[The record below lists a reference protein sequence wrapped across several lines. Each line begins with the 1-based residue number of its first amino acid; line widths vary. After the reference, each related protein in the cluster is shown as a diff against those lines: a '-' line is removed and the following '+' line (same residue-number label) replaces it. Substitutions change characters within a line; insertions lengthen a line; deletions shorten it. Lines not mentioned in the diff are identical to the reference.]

1 MSEVIAKRAFC
12 KALSILVALA
22 AGAGLSAC
30 SFEPPLHLPQVP
42 ANPGYTAGPPPQKT
56 AGSADGGGT
65 IIQHFTYGQNL
76 DADWWTFFHSPRL
89 DALVAQAL
97 RNSPTI
103 AAAQAQLRQ
112 AQADMAVNASIFYP
126 QVTGNLGASRSKN
139 SGAAFGGRISGFT
152 YSLFTGSVGV
162 TYYPDIFG
170 VNRLIYRGSEAQM
183 TYQRYELEAARLTLA
198 GNVVNTAIGQASTRA
213 QITATEAIIAQER
226 ALLKLSEAQYRG
238 GGVPYLNVLTQRS
251 QVLASEAT
259 LPPLQQQLAVY
270 RHQMA
275 ILAGEFPSQ
284 WQEKPFTLEEI
295 TLPRQIP
302 VALPSTLVEH
312 RPDIQ
317 AAEQQMRYALAQIG
331 VAKAQFFPIV
341 TLSASFGASSLTPDL
356 FFNPLSSVWGVAGA
370 LAQPLFEGG
379 KLRAQERAAYA
390 AYDATFAGYRSTVL
404 GAFGQVADALR
415 ALEHDGASV
424 STQSRSLQ
432 TARQALALAE
442 AGYRSGSTDYLS
454 LLNAEV
460 TYQNARIA
468 LLRAEAQRY
477 QDTTALFVALG
488 GDDWGKAAATGQ
500 QESRATGKQP

>member
-1 MSEVIAKRAFC
+1 M
-12 KALSILVALA
+12 
-22 AGAGLSAC
+22 
-30 SFEPPLHLPQVP
+30 HLPQVP

-56 AGSADGGGT
+56 AGSSGGGT
-65 IIQHFTYGQNL
+65 IQKFTYGKNL
-76 DADWWTFFHSPRL
+76 DVDWWTFFHSSRL

-112 AQADMAVNASIFYP
+112 AQANMAVNASIFYP
-126 QVTGNLGASRSKN
+126 QVTGNLGASRNKS
-139 SGAAFGGRISGFT
+139 SGASFGGRVPGTT
-152 YSLFTGSVGV
+152 YSLFTGSVGI

-170 VNRLIYRGSEAQM
+170 VNRLVYQGSKAQM
-183 TYQRYELEAARLTLA
+183 EYQRYELEASRLALS
-198 GNVVNTAIGQASTRA
+198 GNVVNTAIGQASVQA
-213 QITATEAIIAQER
+213 QIVATDAIINQEKT
-226 ALLKLSEAQYRG
+226 LLELTKAQYQG

-251 QVLASEAT
+251 QVLASETT

-275 ILAGEFPSQ
+275 ILVGAFPSQ
-284 WQEKPFTLEEI
+284 WHERPFKLSEI

-341 TLSASFGASSLTPDL
+341 ALSASFGASSLTPGL
-356 FFNPLSSVWGVAGA
+356 FFNPLSSVWGIAGA

-379 KLRAQERAAYA
+379 KLRAQEKVAYA
-390 AYDATFAGYRSTVL
+390 AYDVTFADYRSTVL

-415 ALEHDGASV
+415 ALEHEGASV
-424 STQSRSLQ
+424 RTQSRARH

-468 LLRAEAQRY
+468 LLQAEAQRY

-488 GDDWGKAAATGQ
+488 GDDWGKTAATSQ
-500 QESRATGKQP
+500 QDSRAKGIQP

>member
-1 MSEVIAKRAFC
+1 MGEAIAKRAFS
-12 KALSILVALA
+12 KALSIVVALA

-30 SFEPPLHLPQVP
+30 SFEPPLHLPRVP
-42 ANPGYTAGPPPQKT
+42 AGYTAGPPPQKT
-56 AGSADGGGT
+56 VGSPHGGAT
-65 IIQHFTYGQNL
+65 MQKFTYGQNL
-76 DADWWTFFHSPRL
+76 DADWWTSFHSPRL
-89 DALVAQAL
+89 DALVVRAL

-126 QVTGNLGASRSKN
+126 QVTGNLGASRQKS
-139 SGAAFGGRISGFT
+139 SGANFGGKFSGFT

-162 TYYPDIFG
+162 SYYPDIFG

-183 TYQRYELEAARLTLA
+183 AYQRYELAAARLTLA
-198 GNVVNTAIGQASTRA
+198 GNVVNTAIGQASTQA
-213 QITATEAIIAQER
+213 QIVATETIIARER
-226 ALLKLSEAQYRG
+226 ALLHLTEAQYRG
-238 GGVPYLNVLTQRS
+238 GGVPYLNVLTQQS
-251 QVLASEAT
+251 QLLASEST
-259 LPPLQQQLAVY
+259 LPPLQQQLALY
-270 RHQMA
+270 RHQLA
-275 ILAGEFPSQ
+275 ILAGVFPSQ

-295 TLPRQIP
+295 TLPREIP
-302 VALPSTLVEH
+302 VALPSTLVEQ

-424 STQSRSLQ
+424 RTQSRSLQ
-432 TARQALALAE
+432 TARQAMTLAE
-442 AGYRSGSTDYLS
+442 AGYRSGSTDYLF

-488 GDDWGKAAATGQ
+488 GDDWGKSTATQRDNQAKGQ
-500 QESRATGKQP
+500 QP